1 MLKQLQAEWKAM
13 TTSQKICYVV
23 DIICRVGAGFAG
35 NRVGK
40 ALTKDAGTIETICVQ
55 TFTTGLGFAAGKAA
69 GEAFEEALTFP
80 AAKGE
85 KTNA

>member
-13 TTSQKICYVV
+13 TPSQKICYVV
-23 DIICRVGAGFAG
+23 NVICKIGASFAG

-69 GEAFEEALTFP
+69 GEAFEEALTFS